1 VISRLGGANLRRD
14 RPDLS
19 VLTVLVVD
27 DHAESREL
35 LRELLES
42 HGARVLEAEDVRAA
56 EGMVSTPKVDLIIT
70 DLAMPGRDGA
80 AFLKWLREQP
90 RDKGGTLPAI
100 AVTAYDKR
108 YPATDL
114 SGWAAYFRKP
124 LDVDEL
130 VRTIAAILTRPTEKE

>member
-1 VISRLGGANLRRD
+1 MAYSRLGGANLRRN

-19 VLTVLVVD
+19 ALTWTIMRRV
-27 DHAESREL
+27 ASSCEL
-35 LRELLES
+35 LQS
-42 HGARVLEAEDVRAA
+42 HGARVLEADDVRAA

-90 RDKGGTLPAI
+90 RDKGGALPAI

-108 YPATDL
+108 
-114 SGWAAYFRKP
+114 S
-124 LDVDEL
+124 
-130 VRTIAAILTRPTEKE
+130 RPS